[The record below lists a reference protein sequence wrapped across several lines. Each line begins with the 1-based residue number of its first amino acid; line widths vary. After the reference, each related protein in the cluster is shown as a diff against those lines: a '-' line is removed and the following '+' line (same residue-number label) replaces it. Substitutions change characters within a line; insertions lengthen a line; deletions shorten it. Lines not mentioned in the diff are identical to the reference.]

1 MMIVWKLNFQVQYST
16 PEIFVPAVL
25 GFEECANKVKSE
37 FFNDTIA
44 QDRTESRRKRQAN
57 RPSRR
62 CLIRRCSQVNN
73 NKRYSVP
80 LKIIL
85 QGLLFSFANSV

>member
-1 MMIVWKLNFQVQYST
+1 MMIICKLNFQVQYST

-25 GFEECANKVKSE
+25 GFEECGNKVKSE

-57 RPSRR
+57 RPPRR

-73 NKRYSVP
+73 NKRL
-80 LKIIL
+80 LKYTSQNVKKIPYL
-85 QGLLFSFANSV
+85 T